1 MKFRCHRFT
10 IGKNLYIL
18 VDMKI
23 EKLNDNQIRATL
35 SREDLESRHI
45 RINEFAYG
53 TDAARALFNEL
64 LRFASYKLGF
74 EVDDTPLM
82 VEAIPIS
89 SDSIVLLVTKV
100 AYPEELDTRFSR
112 FSDAP
117 AGEQYYDYEEAE
129 YDSGEILL
137 GGTEQKATDIL
148 DVTEGTAEKPDSDE
162 KADPAE
168 PQIIPPGRYTRLF
181 RMPTIDEALAASRSL
196 TGYYHGDNSLFRTKA
211 GYELIVHIGDHSTDE
226 FNRVVNVLSEYGS
239 TAAFKEGTEDYLTE
253 HARAIVLHNAL
264 QVLAEV

>member
-1 MKFRCHRFT
+1 
-10 IGKNLYIL
+10 
-18 VDMKI
+18 MKI

-53 TDAARALFNEL
+53 TDAARSLFNEL

-89 SDSIVLLVTKV
+89 ADSIVLLVTKIP
-100 AYPEELDTRFSR
+100 YPEELDTRFSR

-117 AGEQYYDYEEAE
+117 DGEEYYDYEEAE
-129 YDSGEILL
+129 YEPGEILL
-137 GGTEQKATDIL
+137 AGKEQKATDIL
-148 DVTEGTAEKPDSDE
+148 DVTETVPDE
-162 KADPAE
+162 KADAAASVDTAE
-168 PQIIPPGRYTRLF
+168 PHIIPPSRYTRLF

-196 TGYYHGDNSLFRTKA
+196 AGYYHGDNSLFRTKA

-226 FNRVVNVLSEYGS
+226 FNRVINVLAEYGAS
-239 TAAFKEGTEDYLTE
+239 TVYKAGTEDYLIE
-253 HARAIVLHNAL
+253 HGRVIVLHNAL